1 MSLRFAQITD
11 HHLAAGD
18 LLWGYS
24 TWHALR
30 TVLRHIAEHAGPL
43 DFIVST
49 GDLVEHGTDAEY
61 RIFLDLIGAQPA
73 GAYPGPLLARGQG
86 LPGVPCYILP
96 GNHDARP
103 ALLRSLFP
111 ASAPAVP
118 SGDAFGISEAGAQRF
133 RLHGWFERGGVRF
146 VCLDWGPGNK
156 AEPTPDLPAFLEE
169 ALDGTPA
176 VILMH
181 HHVAPMGIARLDA
194 LIADDV
200 AAFAER
206 ASGRNLLA
214 ILSGHTHATFTTSLA
229 GVPVYGLRSTCFQ
242 FAPVEGEL
250 LRCLQP
256 PHYRIVTIDEG
267 ALSSEIVEVPL

>member
-11 HHLAAGD
+11 HHLAEGD

-24 TWHALR
+24 TGHALR
-30 TVLRHIAEHAGPL
+30 AVLRHIAEHAGPL

-49 GDLVEHGTDAEY
+49 GDLVEHGAEAEY
-61 RIFLDLIGAQPA
+61 RSFLDLIGARPA
-73 GAYPGPLLARGQG
+73 GAFPGPLLARGEG
-86 LPGVPCYILP
+86 LAGVPFYALP

-103 ALLRSLFP
+103 TMLRSLFP
-111 ASAPAVP
+111 ASAPA
-118 SGDAFGISEAGAQRF
+118 E

-146 VCLDWGPGNK
+146 VCVDWGPGNK
-156 AEPTPDLPAFLEE
+156 AEPAAALPAFLEQ

-181 HHVAPMGIARLDA
+181 HHVAPMGMARLDA

-206 ASGRNLLA
+206 VSGRNLLA
-214 ILSGHTHATFTTSLA
+214 ILSGHTHATFTANLA
-229 GVPVYGLRSTCFQ
+229 GAPVYGLRSTCFQ
-242 FAPVEGEL
+242 FAPVDGEL

-256 PHYRIVTIDEG
+256 PHYRVVTIDAG